1 MKISLNWLSDYIN
14 IPFTP
19 KELDHKLTM
28 LGIEVEAIEDFASKF
43 DKIVVGEV
51 LEVVPHPNADK
62 LRLTRVSTGSGEP
75 LRIVCGAPNVRE
87 RLKVAVATIGADLGG
102 GFVIKK
108 SKIRGEVSEGMLCS
122 ERELGL
128 SEAHE
133 GIWELSQDLAVGAPL
148 AEALGKSDVIFEIGI
163 TPNRADCLSHIG
175 IAREIA
181 VITSQEVRYPSAPSA
196 ELGAEV
202 STLAKVTLQDADL
215 CPRYAARM
223 VRGVKIGP
231 SPAWLKQRMESIG
244 LRSINNVVDVTN
256 FILLELG
263 HPLHAFDFDKITD
276 GHVIVRRAEGFAT
289 EFTTLDGK
297 LRKLDR
303 EMLLI
308 ADSKQPLAV
317 AGVMGGLNSEITDT
331 TTNVLIES
339 AYFHPS
345 SIRRTAKKLGL
356 SSDASYRFE
365 RGTDPEIVLL
375 AVNRAA
381 DLIQQVAGGEIV
393 GGLIDEYP
401 QPINK
406 KKFAFRPQ
414 RANAL
419 LGTQI
424 PAIEMHKVL
433 EGLGIEVN
441 GANADEWILEAPTY
455 RHDLAI
461 EEDAIEEVARVI
473 GYDELP
479 TSEHE
484 PTSLPMKGEPLSRR
498 EFDQLVRSTLL
509 AIGFNE
515 ALSTPLVSGKEA
527 DAFGVRPVVV
537 INPLNVEMDR
547 MRPSL
552 AINLLDAARRNERFG
567 QQGQR
572 MFEIGSTFAYADTD
586 QLLGKVKEGWQL
598 GIMLA
603 GVQEQKSPYNTAE
616 TKADIYLLASV
627 VKHLLTRLG
636 LREAATV
643 PLSESNIFEAGV
655 ALAVKIG
662 STQLGAIGKIDPGF
676 AKQYDLRSDTYLALL
691 DHDALYA
698 ATRAKYANP
707 TPVKALPKYPAVER
721 DIALVL
727 DHAIQAQ
734 QLVLTAQK
742 LVNKDLL
749 ESSYIF
755 DEFRSPEM
763 KQKGERS
770 LGIRFRFRSPDRT
783 LEEAEI
789 DSMMNNVVE
798 GLQKELNAKL
808 RS

>member
-1 MKISLNWLSDYIN
+1 MKISLNWLSDYVN

-19 KELDHKLTM
+19 KELDHRLTM

-51 LEVVPHPNADK
+51 LEVTPHPNADK
-62 LRLTRVSTGSGEP
+62 LRLTRVTTGNGDP
-75 LRIVCGAPNVRE
+75 LRIVCGAPNVRQG
-87 RLKVAVATIGADLGG
+87 LKVAVATIGADLGE

-133 GIWELSQDLAVGAPL
+133 GIWELPQELVTGAPL
-148 AEALGKSDVIFEIGI
+148 AEALGKNDVIFEIGI

-175 IAREIA
+175 IAREVA
-181 VITSQEVRYPSAPSA
+181 AITDQEVKYPQASASNVG
-196 ELGAEV
+196 GAI
-202 STLAKVTLQDADL
+202 SKLARVTLQDPDL

-231 SPAWLKQRMESIG
+231 SPAWLKQRVESIG

-256 FILLELG
+256 FILMELG
-263 HPLHAFDFDKITD
+263 HPLHAFDFDKIAG
-276 GHVIVRRAEGFAT
+276 GHVIVRRAAGFAT

-297 LRKLDR
+297 SRKLDN

-308 ADSKQPLAV
+308 ADAERPLAI
-317 AGVMGGLNSEITDT
+317 AGVMGGQNSEISNETTD
-331 TTNVLIES
+331 VFIES

-356 SSDASYRFE
+356 STDASYRFE

-381 DLIQQVAGGEIV
+381 ELIAQVAGGEIIE
-393 GGLIDEYP
+393 GMIDEYP
-401 QPINK
+401 QQINRK
-406 KKFAFRPQ
+406 RFAFRPL

-424 PAIEMHKVL
+424 PAIEMHNVL
-433 EGLGIEVN
+433 DKLGI
-441 GANADEWILEAPTY
+441 GIDGSNADEWILEAPSY

-461 EEDAIEEVARVI
+461 EEDAIEEVARVV

-479 TSEHE
+479 TSVHE
-484 PTSLPMKGEPLSRR
+484 PTSLPMKGEPLSQR

-509 AIGFNE
+509 ALGFNE

-527 DAFGVRPVVV
+527 GAFGVKPVVV

-567 QQGQR
+567 QHGQR
-572 MFEIGSTFAYADTD
+572 MFEIGSTFAYSEQD

-603 GVQEQKSPYNTAE
+603 GVQEAKSAYNTGE
-616 TKADIYLLASV
+616 TKADIYLANGV
-627 VKHLLTRLG
+627 VLQLLKRLG
-636 LREAATV
+636 LRDATTV
-643 PLSESNIFEAGV
+643 PLAGSTIFEEGIAMGINHG
-655 ALAVKIG
+655 AVSIG
-662 STQLGAIGKIDPGF
+662 SFGKVNAAI
-676 AKQYDLRSDTYLALL
+676 AKQYDLRGEVYLALI

-698 ATRAKYANP
+698 ATRQRYAQP

-721 DIALVL
+721 DVALVL
-727 DHAIQAQ
+727 DQTIQAQ
-734 QLVLTAQK
+734 QLVQTAKK
-742 LVNKDLL
+742 LIDNSLL
-749 ESSYIF
+749 ERSYIF

-770 LGIRFRFRSPDRT
+770 LALRMRFRSSERT
-783 LEEAEI
+783 LEESEI
-789 DSMMNNVVE
+789 DAMMNNVVE

>member
-1 MKISLNWLSDYIN
+1 MKISLNWLSEYVN

-19 KELDHKLTM
+19 KELDHRLTM

-51 LEVVPHPNADK
+51 LEVTPHPNADK
-62 LRLTRVSTGSGEP
+62 LRLTKVTTGSGEP
-75 LRIVCGAPNVRE
+75 LRIVCGAPNVKE
-87 RLKVAVATIGADLGG
+87 GLKVAVATIGADLGE

-133 GIWELSQDLAVGAPL
+133 GIWELTVDLVVGEPL
-148 AEALGKSDVIFEIGI
+148 AKALGKSDVVFEIGI
-163 TPNRADCLSHIG
+163 TPNRADCLSHLG
-175 IAREIA
+175 IAREVA
-181 VITSQEVRYPSAPSA
+181 AITDQTVKYP
-196 ELGAEV
+196 
-202 STLAKVTLQDADL
+202 LAASSNVGGEISKVAKITLQDPEL

-231 SPAWLKQRMESIG
+231 SPEWLRQRVESIG

-256 FILLELG
+256 FILMELG
-263 HPLHAFDFDKITD
+263 HPLHAFDFDKID
-276 GHVIVRRAEGFAT
+276 GGHVIIRRAEGFAT

-297 LRKLDR
+297 QRKLNKD
-303 EMLLI
+303 MLLI
-308 ADSKQPLAV
+308 ADASRPLAI
-317 AGVMGGLNSEITDT
+317 AGVMGGQNSEISTS
-331 TTNVLIES
+331 TTNVFIES
-339 AYFHPS
+339 AYFKPS
-345 SIRRTAKKLGL
+345 SIRKTAKQLGL
-356 SSDASYRFE
+356 STDASYRFE

-381 DLIQQVAGGEIV
+381 ELIQQVAGGEIV
-393 GGLIDEYP
+393 DGLIDEYP
-401 QPINK
+401 HPINP
-406 KKFAFRPQ
+406 KKFAFRPI

-424 PAIEMHKVL
+424 PVIEMHNVL
-433 EGLGIEVN
+433 EKLGIKIDGSNV
-441 GANADEWILEAPTY
+441 DEWVLEAPSY

-473 GYDELP
+473 GYDALP
-479 TSEHE
+479 TSAHE

-498 EFDQLVRSTLL
+498 EFDQLVRLTLL
-509 AIGFNE
+509 AVGFNE

-527 DAFGVRPVVV
+527 EAFGSTSVVV

-567 QQGQR
+567 QHGQR
-572 MFEIGSTFAYADTD
+572 MFEIGSVFSYSDSD

-598 GIMLA
+598 GIMLS
-603 GVQEQKSPYNTAE
+603 GVQENKSPYNSSE
-616 TKADIYLLASV
+616 TKVDVYLLAGV
-627 VKHLLTRLG
+627 VTHLLKRLG
-636 LREAATV
+636 LREAQAI
-643 PLSESNIFEAGV
+643 PMSQSETFEEGV
-655 ALAVKIG
+655 AMLIKQGANVLG
-662 STQLGAIGKIDPGF
+662 SFGKIN
-676 AKQYDLRSDTYLALL
+676 ARLMKQYDLRSDTYLALI
-691 DHDALYA
+691 DHDALYT
-698 ATRAKYANP
+698 ATREKYAKP

-727 DHAIQAQ
+727 DQSIQAQ
-734 QLVLTAQK
+734 QLVQTAAK
-742 LVNKDLL
+742 LLNKELL

-770 LGIRFRFRSPDRT
+770 LALRFRFRSPERT

-789 DSMMNNVVE
+789 DTMMNNVVE